1 MRRPS
6 YSHTHLCHLVCFLLL
21 ESGWGFRRITT
32 GHDRNSYYHPLFL
45 RGLPHLC
52 KEMKRPGVAKK
63 LPADPDHEPDLYRIS
78 ELFPLPLKAAD
89 EESILLP
96 CTLQGG
102 PKARMPIYS
111 GSLSTMSSSTL
122 LRAAAP
128 EEPQPVAAAAA
139 KPQAAVLP
147 QQWSPLDQEVFSSFG
162 QSLLGGAAFATGG
175 SDNNNYNDDR
185 KPAPLPMVPAPRASG
200 AAPASS
206 SGVQL
211 PANSVAAG
219 PQQVSTLAAAN
230 NLAFH
235 PTTMSSSA
243 SSQMQNTLQQAQFA
257 AGFAAAAAMFQ
268 SFSQQA
274 AAAQFSAQQ
283 QQQQQPPAQLKED

>member
-1 MRRPS
+1 MNRS
-6 YSHTHLCHLVCFLLL
+6 SCSFNSHTCVIWFVFFFC

-111 GSLSTMSSSTL
+111 GSLSSTL

-128 EEPQPVAAAAA
+128 TQESQPAAAAMT
-139 KPQAAVLP
+139 KPLP
-147 QQWSPLDQEVFSSFG
+147 HQQWTPRDQEVFSSFG
-162 QSLLGGAAFATGG
+162 QSLFDGAAFATGG
-175 SDNNNYNDDR
+175 SNNNNDDR
-185 KPAPLPMVPAPRASG
+185 KPAPLPMVPAPQ

-206 SGVQL
+206 SSSVQL

-235 PTTMSSSA
+235 PTTMTSSSA
-243 SSQMQNTLQQAQFA
+243 SAQMQNTLQQAQFA

-274 AAAQFSAQQ
+274 AAAQFAAQQ
-283 QQQQQPPAQLKED
+283 QSQPAAQLKED